1 MSTPAMRF
9 LLGAVFL
16 GAVDLS
22 VISTLLLPI
31 VRDLEQN
38 TADLD
43 RYAWVV
49 IGYLLAYVA
58 AIPIFGRL
66 IDTIGS
72 RASLGLGLAVFLI
85 GTAMTITAG
94 SLAGLVVARIIQ
106 GAGGGAILPI
116 AMAHVTKTLPP
127 RSRLAGYALVAA
139 VDTLG
144 WVLGPILGALVVSL
158 DQRVAHSWR
167 LAFAPNV
174 LLFAGLAF
182 MSRWPGE
189 PEIITDRA
197 NRADAGGWRGIVLL
211 TAGVSFA
218 NLALASAGQ
227 LGASETSGLRALGGT
242 QNPLTAFLPVFVGA
256 AVVLLAALWFAE
268 TRTLSPTFPAE
279 IRRSGSFVAGT
290 VVGLA
295 VGAAS
300 AVAIATVPVYAALRS
315 TTQSPSSLTAV
326 LLTPHTFA
334 TAAAALLSG
343 RLERRYG
350 LRPVILAGLA
360 TAAIGSLV
368 SALALDRTSSSTALV
383 PGLAVLGAGLGLS
396 LGPILAMGLDGIPE
410 RLTGTAASLLLGA
423 RLLGATMGISAV
435 TAYGTWRIQRLL
447 ADLEPVTRVDDE
459 ATADYFVRQAAYI
472 DATVVPRAVR
482 AITEIYV
489 LGAFICLVTVIIL
502 LRARLDDAPTT

>member
-1 MSTPAMRF
+1 MRF
-9 LLGAVFL
+9 LLVAVFL

-22 VISTLLLPI
+22 VVSTLLLPI

-66 IDTIGS
+66 IDTVGS
-72 RASLGLGLAVFLI
+72 RASLALGLAVFLS
-85 GTAMTITAG
+85 GTAMTITSD
-94 SLAGLVVARIIQ
+94 SLSELIVARIIQ

-116 AMAHVTKTLPP
+116 AMAHVTRSLPP
-127 RSRLAGYALVAA
+127 RSRLAGYGLVAA

-144 WVLGPILGALVVSL
+144 WVLGPVLGAVVVSL
-158 DQRVAHSWR
+158 DERVAHSWR

-174 LLFAGLAF
+174 ILIAGLAF
-182 MSRWPGE
+182 VVRRPDRSENVP
-189 PEIITDRA
+189 DRA
-197 NRADAGGWRGIVLL
+197 SRAEVGQWRGIFLL

-227 LGASETSGLRALGGT
+227 LGTGDASGLRALGGT
-242 QNPLTAFLPVFVGA
+242 ENPLTAYLPLFVTS
-256 AVVLLAALWFAE
+256 AVVFLAALWFIE
-268 TRTLSPTFPAE
+268 RRTSSPTFPVE

-300 AVAIATVPVYAALRS
+300 AVAVATVPVYAALRS
-315 TTQSPSSLTAV
+315 TTQSPSSLTAI
-326 LLTPHTFA
+326 LLTPHTLA

-343 RLERRYG
+343 QLERRFG
-350 LRPVILAGLA
+350 LRAIILTGLT
-360 TAAIGSLV
+360 TAAVGSLV
-368 SALALDRTSSSTALV
+368 SALALARTTSSVALV

-396 LGPILAMGLDGIPE
+396 LGPILAMGLHGIPE
-410 RLTGTAASLLLGA
+410 RLTGSGASLLLGA

-447 ADLEPVTRVDDE
+447 TDLEPVARVDGE
-459 ATADYFVRQAAYI
+459 STADFFVRQAAFI
-472 DATVVPRAVR
+472 DATVVPRAVQ

-489 LGAFICLVTVIIL
+489 MGAVVCLIAVITL
-502 LRARLDDAPTT
+502 LRARLDGPAYRQGR